1 MPAHASQYGYCQ
13 YPSPCG
19 GPLPSHTSAEGP
31 QTLTDRSDSVSS
43 GTTAPFP
50 WVWCAQ
56 GFVCALQES
65 LFPPVLWKFCNQ
77 TPLSFKV
84 RFPGDSQSPC
94 EIPRLGSLMGGLES
108 SQQCENFLSLLF
120 SSLWVTH
127 LVGLNYHHT
136 DSFTLYLLCCSFHTY
151 TEKLPNVIVFY
162 FKSHKY
168 FSKLKI

>member
-1 MPAHASQYGYCQ
+1 MPIRTSQDCCCQCTYPRGRHLLTHASSGD
-13 YPSPCG
+13 
-19 GPLPSHTSAEGP
+19 P

-77 TPLSFKV
+77 MPLSFKV

-108 SQQCENFLSLLF
+108 SQQHENFLSLLF
-120 SSLWVTH
+120 SSLGH
-127 LVGLNYHHT
+127 PPGR
-136 DSFTLYLLCCSFHTY
+136 S
-151 TEKLPNVIVFY
+151 
-162 FKSHKY
+162 
-168 FSKLKI
+168 